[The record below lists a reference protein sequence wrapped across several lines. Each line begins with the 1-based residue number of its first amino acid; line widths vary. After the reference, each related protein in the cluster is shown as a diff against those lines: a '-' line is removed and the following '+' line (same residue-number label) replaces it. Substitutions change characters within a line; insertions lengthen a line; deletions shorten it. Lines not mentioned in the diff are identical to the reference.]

1 MSELIVRYPAIEIL
15 VLAASVLL
23 IVAIIPSAIANM
35 KQGLRK
41 NGNTTRA
48 P

>member
-23 IVAIIPSAIANM
+23 IVAIT
-35 KQGLRK
+35 LVF
-41 NGNTTRA
+41 
-48 P
+48 